1 MKNLLLL
8 AFAVVLLFSCTEIET
23 NNPAFQGSIDNIYF
37 KATDSRALQ
46 NADGSYS
53 IQGVTVDETMTL
65 KISSNSVGTYVV
77 GGTSSNYATLE
88 NSLGIIYST
97 NPEGFGEVIVTSS
110 DTSSNL
116 ISGTFNFTAMVP
128 GIDTIRVH
136 NGVFYEVRYSGEDGG
151 DGEIPNAGTLNAMV
165 GGNEFSSLSVTAQ
178 DNGSSI
184 VLLGTNNSSAIL
196 LKVPVGVENGT
207 YDLPGISF
215 YASYTLGSDEEDAT
229 SGTIIIT
236 SHDAVAKTLV
246 GTFYFTTEQHTIEE
260 GQFDVTYQ

>member
-8 AFAVVLLFSCTEIET
+8 AFAAILLFSCTDIET
-23 NNPAFQGSIDNIYF
+23 NNPAFQSSIDNVHF
-37 KATDSRALQ
+37 KATSSRALQ
-46 NADGSYS
+46 NGDGSYS

-65 KISSNSVGTYVV
+65 KISSNSVGTYIV

-110 DTSSNL
+110 DAASNL

-151 DGEIPNAGTLNAMV
+151 GELPNAGTLNATV
-165 GGNEFSSLSVTAQ
+165 DGNEFSSLTVTAE
-178 DNGSSI
+178 DTGNLI
-184 VLLGTNNSSAIL
+184 ELIGTNNSSAIS
-196 LKVPVGVENGT
+196 LKVPVDVETGT
-207 YDLPGISF
+207 YDFQEVGFS
-215 YASYTLGSDEEDAT
+215 ASYVLGSDEEEAT
-229 SGTIIIT
+229 SGTITIT
-236 SHDAVAKTLV
+236 SHDAAAKTLV
-246 GTFYFTTEQHTIEE
+246 GTFIFETENHTIEE
-260 GQFDVTYQ
+260 GQFSVTYQ